1 MLGVLRG
8 DSDRATLGGERYSLA
23 AYATVT
29 DDADDSAN
37 DEDDEI
43 LDEKP
48 FVSVR
53 EEVVDTTAERAVVA
67 EEVDEDIEDA
77 EDVEG
82 IDEESVAVAGDSR
95 GYKKPSKN
103 SYKKPNKNNKGSNK
117 NNYNKAQY
125 TKGNR
130 KKDNKSKKDASKAV
144 KKAKNQLKK
153 AQKQKKN
160 AHRFAEMLPEVLGT
174 SGDGSDGPNGPGGDC
189 DRNLAVLFSGL
200 DNDNLHQ
207 LKLDLIFFF
216 FFYSERIKH
225 LIAKKEKKRKDKS
238 TQINDGTWKQK
249 VTHPHRGSQRGM
261 DGFAMEI
268 AFDLSKARSDGKCG
282 KSTNWAP
289 CPLVPILGNTMPTS
303 CCNFDT
309 NHCIPAWQCDCPH
322 CVDYAHVNQATVEVK
337 NAIADKTYTDDV
349 NGIVLRNRDLFHL
362 WAVENI
368 FQPKLLKD
376 VLIKLNEQSSN
387 VLGHIH
393 NAAAN
398 ECLSRGKAL
407 DKAIKLPLMMKMLA
421 LQREHRYTDVLKQII
436 MSFVPQKSECV
447 KKLGNSF
454 HKVDKIQSTVQKAV
468 MKMQQ
473 DLSPGQ
479 RHVIDVPEHFKP
491 EHSRKERKIL
501 ANSVKM
507 PPQ

>member
-1 MLGVLRG
+1 MMGVLRG
-8 DSDRATLGGERYSLA
+8 DSDRATLGGQRYSLA
-23 AYATVT
+23 SYATVS
-29 DDADDSAN
+29 DDDESED

-53 EEVVDTTAERAVVA
+53 EEVVDASAERVVSAVV
-67 EEVDEDIEDA
+67 EDDDDEDVKDT
-77 EDVEG
+77 
-82 IDEESVAVAGDSR
+82 EEEVAVAGDSR

-103 SYKKPNKNNKGSNK
+103 SYKKNSNKKKGSNK

-130 KKDNKSKKDASKAV
+130 KKDNKSKKDANKAV

-160 AHRFAEMLPEVLGT
+160 AHRFAEMLPEVMDPEDLAG
-174 SGDGSDGPNGPGGDC
+174 SGDGPGGPGGDAN
-189 DRNLAVLFSGL
+189 RNLAALFSGL

-207 LKLDLIFFF
+207 LKLDLAKADPENA
-216 FFYSERIKH
+216 ERIKH
-225 LIAKKEKKRKDKS
+225 LIAKKEKKRQDKS
-238 TQINDGTWKQK
+238 KQIRDGTWKQK

-268 AFDLSKARSDGKCG
+268 AIDLKKARSDGKCG

-289 CPLVPILGNTMPTS
+289 CPLVPILGNTLPTS

-322 CVDYAHVNQATVEVK
+322 CVDYAQVNQATVEVK
-337 NAIADKTYTDDV
+337 NAIAGKAYTDDV

-376 VLIKLNEQSSN
+376 VLMKLNEQSSN
-387 VLGHIH
+387 VLDHIH

-398 ECLSRGKAL
+398 DCLSRGKAL
-407 DKAIKLPLMMKMLA
+407 DKAIKLPLMMKTMA

-436 MSFVPQKSECV
+436 MSFVSQKSDCV

-473 DLSPGQ
+473 GLSPGQ
-479 RHVIDVPEHFKP
+479 RHVIDIPEHFKP
-491 EHSRKERKIL
+491 EHSRNERKIL
-501 ANSVKM
+501 ANGVQM